1 MHTPH
6 MRRRRGP
13 RRPGTMSGLVLAGAL
28 VLGGI
33 SFGSSTAG
41 ADSNSDTDPVA
52 AALADPGALTTLGQ
66 VRSLGAR
73 TAGDEGVPIGV
84 VSDTNGE
91 APGGIDVVRLVADAS
106 QVDLLTAQLA
116 GVDGVVEAGVDHR
129 VHATADPWVP
139 DQYGPVSI
147 RANLLPSTADGLGTV
162 VAVLDSGVQ
171 ASHPDLSPQLRN
183 GQPRVLTGTSFL
195 RPASGPDVVTGT
207 PGNTDPDGHGTHVAG
222 IIAAAR
228 GNGVGGAGIAPGAQ
242 ILPVRVLDEHGNG
255 WGSDV
260 TAGILWAHQQGAD
273 VINLSLSGGGTEPTS
288 MVSTINTVTTDGSRG
303 KAPTVVVAAAG
314 NDGPGSAV
322 QWPAAAERVLAVAA
336 TDSQHQVASFSSW
349 GSYVDIAAPGQSILS
364 TCPGGYCDAS
374 GTSMASPLAAGAV
387 AILRQQSSGYG
398 PSEVRSR
405 LEQTSRDIAAPGWD
419 TATGY
424 GEVDIAAAYD
434 SSSWP
439 PFPRLTPAAPPTPEP
454 PAAPPVRL
462 PSGSFSDAFADG
474 RRLVVA
480 GRVSDPDGSPTL
492 IVRSSLFGDRSPL
505 LSASGQWLGMFD
517 VGPGTHQVCVTALD
531 NPTGQAVSL
540 GCREV
545 VVK

>member
-6 MRRRRGP
+6 MRRRRRA
-13 RRPGTMSGLVLAGAL
+13 RRPGALSGLVLAGTL

-33 SFGSSTAG
+33 SIGSAAAG
-41 ADSNSDTDPVA
+41 AAPDADTDPVA
-52 AALADPGALTTLGQ
+52 EVLADPGALTTLRQ
-66 VRSLGAR
+66 VRELGER
-73 TAGDEGVPIGV
+73 TADDTGVPIGV
-84 VSDTNGE
+84 ISDTNGA
-91 APGGIDVVRLVADAS
+91 APGGIDVVRVVAHRS
-106 QVDLLTAQLA
+106 QVRSLTAQLA
-116 GVDGVVEAGVDHR
+116 QVDGVVEAAVDQR
-129 VHATADPWVP
+129 VHATADPNVAQ
-139 DQYGPVSI
+139 QYGPTSI
-147 RANLLPSTADGLGTV
+147 RANVLASTADGLGTV
-162 VAVLDSGVQ
+162 VAVVDSGVQ

-195 RPASGPDVVTGT
+195 RPASGPDLVTGT

-228 GNGVGGAGIAPGAQ
+228 GNGLGGAGVAPGAQ
-242 ILPVRVLDEHGNG
+242 ILPVRVLDENGSG

-273 VINLSLSGGGTEPTS
+273 VINLSLSGAGTEPTS
-288 MVSTINTVTTDGSRG
+288 MVSAINTVTTDTSRG

-314 NDGPGSAV
+314 NDGPNSAV

-336 TDSQHQVASFSSW
+336 TDAQHRVAPFSSW
-349 GSYVDIAAPGQSILS
+349 GSYVDVAAPGDSILS
-364 TCPGGYCDAS
+364 TCPGGYCYAS

-398 PSEVRSR
+398 PNEVRSR
-405 LEQTSRDIAAPGWD
+405 LQDTSRDVASPGWD

-424 GEVDIAAAYD
+424 GEIDLAAAYD
-434 SSSWP
+434 SSTWP
-439 PFPRLTPAAPPTPEP
+439 PFPRLTPP
-454 PAAPPVRL
+454 PAPAPAPPVQL
-462 PSGSFSDAFADG
+462 PTGSYSDAFADG

-480 GRVSDPDGSPTL
+480 GRVNDPDGPPTL
-492 IVRSSLFGDRSPL
+492 IVNSPLFGDRSPL

-531 NPTGQAVSL
+531 NPTGQAVWL